1 MFVLAMQRC
10 SDSGKYRRLMAQT
23 LFQSFRQ
30 AGNRRRIFS
39 FEPFGQFLQ
48 PRHAAP
54 GIQPLSSVVPSL
66 VRPTV

>member
-1 MFVLAMQRC
+1 
-10 SDSGKYRRLMAQT
+10 MAQT